1 MSLKTSVL
9 LAVCVVM
16 GVTTAHPACNTDESD
31 WEQFLMQYGEL
42 IRDI

>member
-1 MSLKTSVL
+1 MSVKTSVL

-16 GVTTAHPACNTDESD
+16 GVTTAHPTGNMDDSE
-31 WEQFLMQYGEL
+31 WEEFLLEYSEL